1 MKRKPLSEIDLQA
14 AQRLKEIWTTK
25 KTQLGLTQERAAE
38 ILGFSTQGA
47 VSHYLNGQTPLNLEA
62 VIKFAGLLQVPPES
76 IRPDMADLLR
86 IVRMYPQELQQ
97 DNVVVLP
104 AEMEQS
110 ENELPFN
117 IEPIERD
124 LIQTFRAF
132 PKEDKEK
139 MLKEM
144 KEKKESIE
152 ETVARWLEAQKGL
165 RA

>member
-25 KTQLGLTQERAAE
+25 KTQLELTQERAAE

-86 IVRMYPQELQQ
+86 IVRMYPQEPQQ
-97 DNVVVLP
+97 DNVVALP

-110 ENELPFN
+110 KNEVPFN

-152 ETVARWLEAQKGL
+152 ETVARWLEAQKGR

>member
-1 MKRKPLSEIDLQA
+1 MKRKSLSEIDLQA
-14 AQRLKEIWTTK
+14 AQRLKEIWTAK
-25 KTQLGLTQERAAE
+25 KNQLGLTQERAAE

-76 IRPDMADLLR
+76 IRPDMAELLQ
-86 IVRMYPQELQQ
+86 IVRMYPQESGE
-97 DNVVVLP
+97 DNVVTIS
-104 AEMEQS
+104 ADMEQS

-117 IEPIERD
+117 IDPMERD
-124 LIQTFRAF
+124 LLQTFRAF

-152 ETVARWLEAQKGL
+152 EIVARWLAAQKGR